1 MAAGSPANN
10 LTKMNAAMRRI
21 DLSCT
26 LLAAVFVGLLMSA
39 VSVVTAA
46 IFMAA
51 WNVTCVGIEYW
62 LLLTIYKK
70 TPRLHERI
78 PIYHLGLPKVE
89 MVPPITKTTQQ
100 PLLRPDIENPT
111 HTSCNSRTSETFRRG
126 LSEIPQC
133 VAALWHRLMSLPSFE
148 GWRVYM
154 RQQDK
159 LAGISFSLL
168 SLSVLRYKKLSL
180 FPFLLLL
187 SSDMIIGTH
196 IILI

>member
-46 IFMAA
+46 IFMAG

-70 TPRLHERI
+70 TPRLHEKI
-78 PIYHLGLPKVE
+78 PIYQLHLTKVE
-89 MVPPITKTTQQ
+89 MVPPITKTTQD
-100 PLLRPDIENPT
+100 PLLQPDIENPT
-111 HTSCNSRTSETFRRG
+111 HASCHSRKESFRRG
-126 LSEIPQC
+126 FSEIPEC
-133 VAALWHRLMSLPSFE
+133 VATLWHRLISLPSFE

-168 SLSVLRYKKLSL
+168 SLSVLRYKKLP
-180 FPFLLLL
+180 FPL
-187 SSDMIIGTH
+187 SFSF
-196 IILI
+196 